1 MKKLLGIV
9 LYSVCLIGCGP
20 LPNNQADTAAYKE
33 ELKSREIQ
41 IVSEGK
47 ILTQAEAWGDSICQ
61 TNSGFSLRHAADT
74 ASALPFAEKEII
86 AAYQYAFLAKENLV
100 KNLQIVGQDS
110 ILYTLPHITADSSLQ
125 IQVVWLSKKEVI
137 LSLL

>member
-1 MKKLLGIV
+1 MKNLLGIV
-9 LYSVCLIGCGP
+9 LYSVCLISCGP
-20 LPNNQADTAAYKE
+20 LPNNQTDTYAYKE

-41 IVSEGK
+41 IVSQGK
-47 ILTQAEAWGDSICQ
+47 ILAQAEAWGDSICQ
-61 TNSGFSLRHAADT
+61 TSSGFTLRHAADT

-86 AAYQYAFLAKENLV
+86 AAYHYALLERENLV
-100 KNLQIVGQDS
+100 KNLQLVGQDS
-110 ILYTLPHITADSSLQ
+110 ILYTLPHIAADSSLE